1 MNKRSAA
8 EKHIPAPAAGSA
20 PSPLRSL
27 WLSTC
32 ARFTVLC
39 LLLLLISA
47 IMADSLTT
55 TYVDTVR
62 FFLLL
67 PFGFCLTIAA
77 RVRRSDKLS
86 AGAKCGLHPLIFL
99 GSFYLC
105 CYLPYQI
112 STKPSGSQ
120 VLMILLLVVILYGI
134 GMGIYALVTRKTRQR
149 KLEDTPYVSQFGSK

>member
-1 MNKRSAA
+1 MSD
-8 EKHIPAPAAGSA
+8 PAPSL
-20 PSPLRSL
+20 LRSL

-67 PFGFCLTIAA
+67 PFGFCLTVAA

-86 AGAKCGLHPLIFL
+86 VGAKCGLHPLASL
-99 GSFYLC
+99 GGFYLC

-120 VLMILLLVVILYGI
+120 VLIVLLFVAILYGI
-134 GMGIYALVTRKTRQR
+134 GMGIYALVTRSSRHK
-149 KLEDTPYVSQFGSK
+149 KLEDSPYVSQFGTK